1 MVGPV
6 WMRTYKLKRKKPINR
21 KKQDLLKFDN
31 RINEERN
38 AIYKSE
44 SNHNSNFPNL
54 GKAKDHFHDVRKFAT
69 SKIEKSQN
77 IYSKIFTKN
86 VPEVVVPHVEKKD
99 DAHLAPP
106 TKLKLEKY
114 REIEIRVDDDFDF
127 ESLSNKKH
135 PFLNQSQ
142 RDYSEIEN
150 IDGIEDAKDK
160 SPTAAQEILEA
171 HDTGKKNVRL
181 AHGRDENSDDDSTSS
196 ESLDFGDDVVSA
208 LSIEKL
214 QEVQNRTYFMPFS
227 FNDIEYESNG
237 SPRKKLVARGH
248 QRYLSVNFRP
258 GTGSA
263 GSINERS
270 VKKHA
275 RTKTVALS
283 DFSAP
288 PKIKV
293 TFTEPTIQSHISPS
307 NNFEEDQSPESPL
320 QLRRHSI
327 ATNNM
332 PLGLIK
338 SLDNGIPPNPDIY
351 LNLLEL
357 RSPKTQYTEEL
368 NLDD

>member
-1 MVGPV
+1 L
-6 WMRTYKLKRKKPINR
+6 RLSRAQCRNS
-21 KKQDLLKFDN
+21 LLYYYNIK
-31 RINEERN
+31 
-38 AIYKSE
+38 IY
-44 SNHNSNFPNL
+44 
-54 GKAKDHFHDVRKFAT
+54 
-69 SKIEKSQN
+69 IQ
-77 IYSKIFTKN
+77 KIFTKN

-160 SPTAAQEILEA
+160 SPTAAPMLQEILEA
-171 HDTGKKNVRL
+171 HDNRKSNESGS
-181 AHGRDENSDDDSTSS
+181 RDDEDNSDDDDTGSTIS
-196 ESLDFGDDVVSA
+196 ESLDFGDDAVSA

-214 QEVQNRTYFMPFS
+214 QEVQGRTLFTPFS
-227 FNDIEYESNG
+227 FSDLEYESNG
-237 SPRKKLVARGH
+237 SPRMKRVGRGH
-248 QRYLSVNFRP
+248 QRYLSVNNFRP

-263 GSINERS
+263 GSISERS
-270 VKKHA
+270 IKKHT

-283 DFSAP
+283 EFSTSP

-293 TFTEPTIQSHISPS
+293 ILTEKEPITVQPYNSPT
-307 NNFEEDQSPESPL
+307 NNFEEEQSPESPL

-332 PLGLIK
+332 PPGLIK
-338 SLDNGIPPNPDIY
+338 CLDNGKVIPLNPDIDSNPS
-351 LNLLEL
+351 NLLEL
-357 RSPKTQYTEEL
+357 RSPKAYTDEII
-368 NLDD
+368 LDDD